1 MKSLRKIFFM
11 FLVTAFISS
20 FSAVGASACDC
31 EHESE
36 SNAEESLVSLDSDS
50 SKKDV
55 CLDCEACCVSHQH
68 FSKHYSGSQISSV
81 ELSSSVK
88 FPSEESF
95 FKSNFIEVLKS
106 PPKA

>member
-31 EHESE
+31 EHESK
-36 SNAEESLVSLDSDS
+36 SHAEESLVSLDSES
-50 SKKDV
+50 SEEDV
-55 CLDCEACCVSHQH
+55 CIDCEACCVSHQH
-68 FSKHYSGSQISSV
+68 FSKQYSGSQISSV
-81 ELSSSVK
+81 KLSSSVK
-88 FPSEESF
+88 FLSEENI